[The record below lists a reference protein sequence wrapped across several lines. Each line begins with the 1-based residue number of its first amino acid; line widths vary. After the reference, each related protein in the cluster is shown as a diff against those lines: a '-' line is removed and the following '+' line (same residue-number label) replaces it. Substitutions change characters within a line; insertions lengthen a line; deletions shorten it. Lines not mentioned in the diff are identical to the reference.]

1 MKSAVASGCHHIS
14 FSDSSLAPCGRLRVR
29 FPRTLDPSV
38 NNLEVFWTDTHLAFS
53 PNLIS
58 FTASVLRFSPLRNIS
73 LHNTGLTRSA
83 WNKLLSSLTLPHLTS
98 LALDCTCPLKTTL
111 EFLKHHPSL
120 DKLSLIPCAK
130 LTHTPVS
137 LPVLFHLA
145 GPPGYLSA
153 LAKHLQNPGVVRIL
167 GVTLTDASSALPL
180 ISQVLS
186 TTQHF
191 ENISRLKITLR
202 LSGST
207 SPEKTYDVPDDEK
220 RICRVSDLEIARES
234 SDSGNIDSL
243 DVSHIS
249 SISSIKVNIHSATCG
264 TWLRAFPIAR
274 KVKLISNSLLNEQ
287 QLHED
292 FIRYAPS
299 HQMFLSVGRL
309 F

>member
-14 FSDSSLAPCGRLRVR
+14 FSDSSPAPCGRLRVR

-58 FTASVLRFSPLRNIS
+58 FTASVLCFSPLRNIS

-111 EFLKHHPSL
+111 EFLKCHPSL

-130 LTHTPVS
+130 STHTPVRQCSPIS

-153 LAKHLQNPGVVRIL
+153 LTKHLQNPGVVQIL

-220 RICRVSDLEIARES
+220 RICHVSDLEIARES

-249 SISSIKVNIHSATCG
+249 SISSIKVNIHSATL
-264 TWLRAFPIAR
+264 WDMA
-274 KVKLISNSLLNEQ
+274 SSLPHSKEGQ
-287 QLHED
+287 VD
-292 FIRYAPS
+292 FK
-299 HQMFLSVGRL
+299 
-309 F
+309 